1 MYETKVEMKTKI
13 LTQKSELFL
22 VNRIKV
28 NLKILKEVFNIQLK

>member
-1 MYETKVEMKTKI
+1 MKSKVEMKTKI

>member
-13 LTQKSELFL
+13 LTKKSELFL